1 MIKIKLIVN
10 GFLSNNKSLKG
21 GKEIIELEYEKSVT
35 IRKLMI
41 EAKIKLEFLGLII
54 LDGKNIDQ
62 DFLVTDSCQIK
73 LFPILGGG

>member
-41 EAKIKLEFLGLII
+41 EAEIKLEFL
-54 LDGKNIDQ
+54 K
-62 DFLVTDSCQIK
+62 
-73 LFPILGGG
+73 